1 LREGERGEEQ
11 AADEGKPG
19 EEFHGRCNGAA
30 GRARQGRTWSGS
42 RPRPLPLI
50 NPTKKQI
57 NDGQTPSDGACRDA
71 PATRFSRA
79 PSAASPR
86 SG

>member
-1 LREGERGEEQ
+1 LREGERGEKQ

-19 EEFHGRCNGAA
+19 EEFHGRCNGEA

-50 NPTKKQI
+50 NPTQNK
-57 NDGQTPSDGACRDA
+57 
-71 PATRFSRA
+71 
-79 PSAASPR
+79 
-86 SG
+86 